1 MQISNLTLPHRS
13 SYVLLVFLVLIAV
26 EFLWYRW
33 RRTQGYDLKE
43 SAASLVIAVGRRLTR
58 MGSSVLLLPV
68 FLWVYDH
75 RLFTIPINNV
85 GSVLGLFLIVE
96 FFYYWFHRFS
106 HTVRWMWA
114 SHSVHHSSTKMNLSA
129 AYRVGFTDLFSGDWI
144 FFLMPMWLG
153 FNPVAVLA
161 ALGANLT
168 YQILLHTE
176 VIGSLGPLEWIFNT
190 PAHHRVHHAK
200 NESCLDKNFGGILIV
215 YDRLFGTFAKAPE
228 NEPLQYGLAQKSPS
242 VNPLRIAFG
251 EWLSMFADLWRAR
264 TPANA
269 WRAVFGRP

>member
-13 SYVLLVFLVLIAV
+13 SYVLLVFLVLIAG

-58 MGSSVLLLPV
+58 MASSVLLLPV
-68 FLWVYDH
+68 FLWVYGH

-144 FFLMPMWLG
+144 FFLMPIWLG

-200 NESCLDKNFGGILIV
+200 NESCLDRNFGGILIV
-215 YDRLFGTFAKAPE
+215 YDRLFGTLAKAPE
-228 NEPLQYGLAQKSPS
+228 NEPLQYGLAQKPAS
-242 VNPLRIAFG
+242 VNPFRIAFG
-251 EWLSMFADLWRAR
+251 EWLAMFADLWRAR
-264 TPANA
+264 TPGSA